1 MSFKKLVEG
10 MSLRDRRVLHE
21 SIKSRILLEEQTASW
36 SAADAPVG
44 TSLMKGNK
52 EVFRKTQQG
61 WKATVRI
68 TAAQVL
74 GLVKPDARDEVKKGL
89 DKLGQ
94 GDEYPIM
101 KGSLIDPELAGE
113 SGEVTFQRE
122 GDMFADPRV
131 VQADVINTLKSDQSL
146 TEKEGTQSE
155 QTGTQGSS
163 TVRAVGD
170 ALITIFTDGTIKIT
184 VKDDGSGTYRGFEDI
199 FGQDSGIVG
208 KIQSAVG
215 KKNPNALVFKLA
227 DATEGSLLQ
236 QMSKN
241 VFRGLG
247 IGKVRFERDKPGV
260 PYVAKINGG
269 KRADKIRDVL
279 DAMKDKGQ
287 AI

>member
-10 MSLRDRRVLHE
+10 MSLRDRRALHE
-21 SIKSRILLEEQTASW
+21 TIKSRILLEVDAPWTAST
-36 SAADAPVG
+36 AEVG

-61 WKATVRI
+61 WKTTVRI

-74 GLVKPDARDEVKKGL
+74 GLVMPKDREEVKKGL
-89 DKLGQ
+89 DRLGQ

-113 SGEVTFQRE
+113 SGEITFQRE

-131 VQADVINTLKSDQSL
+131 VPDAVIEGAKSRL
-146 TEKEGTQSE
+146 EVKKP
-155 QTGTQGSS
+155 QGGQEVF
-163 TVRAVGD
+163 THDGPETAVGN
-170 ALITIFTDGTIKIT
+170 AIVTVNGREITIT
-184 VKDDGSGTYRGFEDI
+184 VNDDGSGTYRGFEDI
-199 FGQDSGIVG
+199 FGQDSGITG
-208 KIQSAVG
+208 KIQAAVG
-215 KKNPNALVFKLA
+215 KKKPNILVFKLA

-247 IGKVRFERDKPGV
+247 IGKIRFERTNIGE
-260 PYVAKINGG
+260 PYVAKIDGG
-269 KRADKIRDVL
+269 KRADKITAVL
-279 DAMKDKGQ
+279 NDMKEKGQ
-287 AI
+287 AR